1 LTVCKLKGI
10 VESLRIAAGASG
22 RARELR
28 LEALVGARMA
38 EIDIV
43 SLISPISESEPCG
56 PDLDLAG
63 DPDYMNFV
71 ARAEGVFPASFF
83 SNPEGR
89 PFDRTSIDFA
99 AELAAIKPL
108 LARTRDIRLLTIL
121 AKLYILNRDLEGFE
135 NVIHAIRELLSER
148 WDDVHPRGDN
158 GVFSAR
164 MAAVDTLDDLVPVI
178 LPLQYAPL
186 VRDPRVGDI
195 SYRTYMIASGEVPAR
210 DGEDAHDLTTFEGA
224 MDRVELG
231 QLVQT
236 LARINAL
243 RTALSDIRHVST
255 ERAGFEYAA
264 KLERLPELVDK
275 MRSLLNGIVAKR
287 DPSVALET
295 DPAGKDAEAA
305 TDAPAA
311 SGEVRSLADV
321 ADALAAVAEY
331 FSRREPSN
339 PALLLVRQAEQLMG
353 KSFFEIMQVLV
364 PTYVEQAAFHI
375 GADQALQLPL
385 QRLSEFGFPSA
396 PSSADGEEDGT
407 SPQRQ
412 MEARTRAEALRLLEQ
427 TAKYYRAAEPSSPL
441 PHLIDRARELSGRDF
456 LSVLKHVLPEA
467 AFTSKTEGN

>member
-1 LTVCKLKGI
+1 MK
-10 VESLRIAAGASG
+10 
-22 RARELR
+22 AR
-28 LEALVGARMA
+28 VGARMA
-38 EIDIV
+38 EIDIA

-71 ARAEGVFPASFF
+71 ARAEGLFPASFF
-83 SNPEGR
+83 SGPEGR
-89 PFDRTSIDFA
+89 AFDRTSIDFA

-121 AKLYILNRDLEGFE
+121 AKFYILNRDLEGFE
-135 NVIHAIRELLSER
+135 TAIHAIRELLSER

-164 MAAVDTLDDLVPVI
+164 MAAIDTLDDLVPII

-186 VRDPRVGDI
+186 VRDPRIGDV
-195 SYRTYMIASGEVPAR
+195 SYRTYMIASSEVAPR
-210 DGEDAHDLTTFEGA
+210 DGEDAHDLTTFDGA
-224 MDRVELG
+224 MDRVALP
-231 QLVQT
+231 QIVQT
-236 LARINAL
+236 LTRIDAL
-243 RTALSDIRHVST
+243 RTALVDIRDVCT
-255 ERAGFEYAA
+255 ERAGFEHAA

-275 MRSLLNGIVAKR
+275 IRSLLNGVVAKR
-287 DPSVALET
+287 EPGAALET
-295 DPAGKDAEAA
+295 EPVGKGTAEPA

-311 SGEVRSLADV
+311 SGEVHSLADV

-375 GADQALQLPL
+375 GTDQTLQLPL
-385 QRLSEFGFPSA
+385 QRLSELGFPSA
-396 PSSADGEEDGT
+396 PSSADGQRDGP
-407 SPQRQ
+407 SPQRR
-412 MEARTRAEALRLLEQ
+412 MEVKTRAEALRLLEQ
-427 TAKYYRAAEPSSPL
+427 TATYYRAAEPSSPL

-456 LSVLKHVLPEA
+456 MNLLKHILPEA
-467 AFTSKTEGN
+467 ALSSRTQGGS